1 MKTLLTM
8 LATLTLIGGVAAA
21 QTATVQVI
29 HNSPDPA
36 ASTVDIYIGMGTTEP
51 AIPDFAYRTAT
62 GLVDLPADVELM
74 IGVAPGNSMDSGD
87 VLAWFPVTLPAGSKT
102 VVMATGVLDPMSVT
116 NPDGVSTGFTLAVN
130 ELVTM
135 ASAGNVGLL
144 AYHGSPDAP
153 TVDVV
158 AAGVGVLVPGLT
170 YTDFAGYLEVPAAT
184 YTLQVTPAG
193 VNESVLFQYE
203 APLDALGG
211 GTAVVFASGT
221 LADFGLYA
229 ALNDG
234 TVIELPVTTVAN
246 EDMSMGA
253 LKASFR

>member
-1 MKTLLTM
+1 MKTMLTT
-8 LATLTLIGGVAAA
+8 LAALVLTAGLAVA

-36 ASTVDIYIGMGTTEP
+36 AATVDIYIGMGTTEP
-51 AIPDFAYRTAT
+51 AIPDFAFRAAT
-62 GLVDLPADVELM
+62 GLVDLPADTELQ
-74 IGVAPGNSMDSGD
+74 IGVAPGNSTDSGD
-87 VLAWFPVTLPAGSKT
+87 VLAWFPVTLPAGSMT
-102 VVMATGVLDPMSVT
+102 VVMATGVLDPMSIT
-116 NPDGVSTGFTLAVN
+116 NPDGVSTGFTLVTN
-130 ELVTM
+130 ELMTS

-170 YTDFAGYLEVPAAT
+170 YTDFAGYLEVPEGT

-203 APLDALGG
+203 AALSGLGG
-211 GTAVVFASGT
+211 GTAVVFASGA
-221 LADFGLYA
+221 LSDFGLYA

-234 TVIELPVTTVAN
+234 TVIQLPVSTVAN
-246 EDMSMGA
+246 EDLSMGS
-253 LKASFR
+253 LKAEFR

>member
-1 MKTLLTM
+1 MKSMLTILTV
-8 LATLTLIGGVAAA
+8 LAMTAGLAVA

-36 ASTVDIYIGMGTTEP
+36 AASVDIYIGMGTTEP
-51 AIPDFAYRTAT
+51 AIPDFGFRTAT
-62 GLVDLPADVELM
+62 GLVELPAETELQ
-74 IGVAPGNSMDSGD
+74 IGVAPGNSTDSGD
-87 VLAWFPVTLPAGSKT
+87 VLAWFPVTLPAGSMT
-102 VVMATGVLDPMSVT
+102 VVMATGVLDPMSIT
-116 NPDGVSTGFTLAVN
+116 NPDGVSTGFTLVTN
-130 ELVTM
+130 ELVTS

-144 AYHGSPDAP
+144 AYHGAPDAP

-158 AAGVGVLVPGLT
+158 AAGVGVLVPGLA

-193 VNESVLFQYE
+193 MNESVLFQYD

-221 LADFGLYA
+221 LSDFGLYA

-234 TVIELPVTTVAN
+234 TVIQLPISTVSN
-246 EDMSMGA
+246 EDASMSG
-253 LKASFR
+253 LKQTYR

>member
-1 MKTLLTM
+1 M
-8 LATLTLIGGVAAA
+8 
-21 QTATVQVI
+21 
-29 HNSPDPA
+29 
-36 ASTVDIYIGMGTTEP
+36 DISIGMGTTEP
-51 AIPDFAYRTAT
+51 AIPDFAYRSAT

-87 VLAWFPVTLPAGSKT
+87 VLAWFPV
-102 VVMATGVLDPMSVT
+102 
-116 NPDGVSTGFTLAVN
+116 TLAVN

-170 YTDFAGYLEVPAAT
+170 YTDVAGYLEVPAAT

-193 VNESVLFQYE
+193 VNGNILFQYE